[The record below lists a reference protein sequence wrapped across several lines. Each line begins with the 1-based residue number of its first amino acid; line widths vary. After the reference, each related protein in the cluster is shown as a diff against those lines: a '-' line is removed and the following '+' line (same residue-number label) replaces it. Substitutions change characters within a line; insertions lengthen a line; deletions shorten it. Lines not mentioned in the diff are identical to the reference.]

1 MHATFWDALRR
12 LGAEYGKTRL
22 KGSFISQTLSMHYD
36 YKTLYEK
43 SAAFYHARPRAKKAL
58 LISNPV
64 FTWLFFFAYAAFLA
78 WAVFSNVSVYELVYM
93 LALPALCLVV
103 VGVLRM
109 TVLRP
114 RPYSKE
120 GANITPI
127 LKKENNLDKSFPSR
141 HVACAF
147 VISTVVLA
155 HFLWAGIPLFLC
167 AVALG
172 YIRFALGL
180 HYPSDLLGGA
190 AIGLACGIAAFFV

>member
-1 MHATFWDALRR
+1 MRAERR
-12 LGAEYGKTRL
+12 VRGEKEKTRL
-22 KGSFISQTLSMHYD
+22 KGSFFSQTFTMHYD

-43 SAAFYHARPRAKKAL
+43 NAAFYEARPRAKKAL

-64 FTWLFFFAYAAFLA
+64 FTWLFFAAYLVFLS
-78 WAVFSNVSVYELVYM
+78 WAVFSDVSVYALVYM
-93 LALPALCLVV
+93 LALPALCVLI

-114 RPYSKE
+114 RPYSE
-120 GANITPI
+120 AGAGITPI

-147 VISTVVLA
+147 VIATVISA
-155 HFLWAGIPLFLC
+155 HFLWAGIPLFFC
-167 AVALG
+167 ALALG

-180 HYPSDLLGGA
+180 HYPSDLIGGA
-190 AIGLACGIAAFFV
+190 GIGLACGIAAFFV

>member
-1 MHATFWDALRR
+1 MKR
-12 LGAEYGKTRL
+12 
-22 KGSFISQTLSMHYD
+22 SFISQTLSMHYD
-36 YKTLYEK
+36 YKTLYK
-43 SAAFYHARPRAKKAL
+43 KNAAFYHARPRAKKAL
-58 LISNPV
+58 LICNPV
-64 FTWLFFFAYAAFLA
+64 FTWLFFFAYFSFLV
-78 WAVFSNVSVYELVYM
+78 WAVLSDVSVYGLVYI
-93 LALPALCLVV
+93 LALPALCLLI

-109 TVLRP
+109 AVLRP
-114 RPYSKE
+114 RPYSE
-120 GANITPI
+120 AGAGITPI

-155 HFLWAGIPLFLC
+155 HFLWAGIPLLLC

-190 AIGLACGIAAFFV
+190 GIGIACGIAAFFI